1 MREIRVD
8 HVSKS
13 FGKAKALDD
22 VSLSFELGRNGAGKS
37 TLLGLIANRLVP
49 TSGRIFVDGEPAA
62 DNARALAK
70 LYCMNDKKMYPENL
84 RLDNLFKEMGRFYE
98 GFDRTAAAGFA
109 EAFGL
114 DLRKKIGSLSTGY
127 RSIYQLVVGLS
138 LDVDYL
144 LLDEPV
150 LGLDANHRELFYK
163 LLLDDYLEKQR
174 TVIIATHL
182 IEEVA
187 NLVEQVTIVDR
198 GRVLLASSAE
208 ELLQRVGAHGGRGR
222 LLRGDGGARRGGAGR
237 LERGVRAGQARR
249 GAPERAAGRRA
260 AQPAEAVRE
269 TDREGGSAM
278 RKFKAI
284 VRYQMA
290 DILFSMSVFFIVFAV
305 CFGLG
310 WAIIAFAG
318 EGGTPFK
325 GMYLWMCVFL
335 GLCGG
340 ISYSIDFK
348 FALQCGVTRA
358 QAYLSTALSFGVV
371 ALVFAL
377 VDQLL
382 LAVLPLWGEQ
392 SIVALYGEGY
402 GPGLLGFAWTL
413 AFNLAIVFLSYA
425 LVVLHGRVGKA
436 PFLLGLLAFGLLAF
450 VLVPTVFQVVP
461 GAADAAGAVLLPA
474 LGFTAQG
481 IVLANPIVL
490 FAVVAVLSALAAY
503 LLTRRAEVR

>member
-22 VSLSFELGRNGAGKS
+22 VSLSFEHGKIHALLGRNGAGKS

-62 DNARALAK
+62 DNAPALAK

-127 RSIYQLVVGLS
+127 RSVYQLVVGLS

-150 LGLDANHRELFYK
+150 LGLDANHHELFYK

-208 ELLQRVGAHGGRGR
+208 ELRASGYSVSGRTADVAAYCAGMEVLDVEELGG
-222 LLRGDGGARRGGAGR
+222 L
-237 LERGVRAGQARR
+237 
-249 GAPERAAGRRA
+249 
-260 AQPAEAVRE
+260 
-269 TDREGGSAM
+269 
-278 RKFKAI
+278 
-284 VRYQMA
+284 
-290 DILFSMSVFFIVFAV
+290 SV
-305 CFGLG
+305 
-310 WAIIAFAG
+310 
-318 EGGTPFK
+318 
-325 GMYLWMCVFL
+325 
-335 GLCGG
+335 
-340 ISYSIDFK
+340 
-348 FALQCGVTRA
+348 
-358 QAYLSTALSFGVV
+358 AYV
-371 ALVFAL
+371 
-377 VDQLL
+377 Q
-382 LAVLPLWGEQ
+382 
-392 SIVALYGEGY
+392 
-402 GPGLLGFAWTL
+402 
-413 AFNLAIVFLSYA
+413 
-425 LVVLHGRVGKA
+425 GK
-436 PFLLGLLAFGLLAF
+436 P
-450 VLVPTVFQVVP
+450 
-461 GAADAAGAVLLPA
+461 DAARLNERLDVAPLNL
-474 LGFTAQG
+474 QK
-481 IVLANPIVL
+481 L
-490 FAVVAVLSALAAY
+490 FVK
-503 LLTRRAEVR
+503 LTEKED

>member
-22 VSLSFELGRNGAGKS
+22 VSLSFEHGKIHALLGRNGAGKS

-70 LYCMNDKKMYPENL
+70 LYCMKDKKMYPENL

-208 ELLQRVGAHGGRGR
+208 ELRASGYSVSGRTADVAAYCAGMEVLDVEELGG
-222 LLRGDGGARRGGAGR
+222 L
-237 LERGVRAGQARR
+237 
-249 GAPERAAGRRA
+249 
-260 AQPAEAVRE
+260 
-269 TDREGGSAM
+269 
-278 RKFKAI
+278 
-284 VRYQMA
+284 
-290 DILFSMSVFFIVFAV
+290 SV
-305 CFGLG
+305 
-310 WAIIAFAG
+310 
-318 EGGTPFK
+318 
-325 GMYLWMCVFL
+325 
-335 GLCGG
+335 
-340 ISYSIDFK
+340 
-348 FALQCGVTRA
+348 
-358 QAYLSTALSFGVV
+358 AYV
-371 ALVFAL
+371 
-377 VDQLL
+377 Q
-382 LAVLPLWGEQ
+382 
-392 SIVALYGEGY
+392 
-402 GPGLLGFAWTL
+402 
-413 AFNLAIVFLSYA
+413 
-425 LVVLHGRVGKA
+425 GK
-436 PFLLGLLAFGLLAF
+436 P
-450 VLVPTVFQVVP
+450 
-461 GAADAAGAVLLPA
+461 DAARLNERLDVAPLNL
-474 LGFTAQG
+474 QK
-481 IVLANPIVL
+481 L
-490 FAVVAVLSALAAY
+490 FVK
-503 LLTRRAEVR
+503 LTEKED

>member
-22 VSLSFELGRNGAGKS
+22 VSLSFEHGKIHALLGRNGAGKS

-84 RLDNLFKEMGRFYE
+84 RLDNLFEEMGRFYE
-98 GFDRTAAAGFA
+98 GFDRTDAARHAK
-109 EAFGL
+109 AFGL

-208 ELLQRVGAHGGRGR
+208 ELRASGYSVSGRTADVAAYCAGMEVLDVEELGG
-222 LLRGDGGARRGGAGR
+222 L
-237 LERGVRAGQARR
+237 
-249 GAPERAAGRRA
+249 
-260 AQPAEAVRE
+260 
-269 TDREGGSAM
+269 
-278 RKFKAI
+278 
-284 VRYQMA
+284 
-290 DILFSMSVFFIVFAV
+290 SV
-305 CFGLG
+305 
-310 WAIIAFAG
+310 
-318 EGGTPFK
+318 
-325 GMYLWMCVFL
+325 
-335 GLCGG
+335 
-340 ISYSIDFK
+340 
-348 FALQCGVTRA
+348 
-358 QAYLSTALSFGVV
+358 AYV
-371 ALVFAL
+371 
-377 VDQLL
+377 Q
-382 LAVLPLWGEQ
+382 
-392 SIVALYGEGY
+392 
-402 GPGLLGFAWTL
+402 
-413 AFNLAIVFLSYA
+413 
-425 LVVLHGRVGKA
+425 GK
-436 PFLLGLLAFGLLAF
+436 P
-450 VLVPTVFQVVP
+450 
-461 GAADAAGAVLLPA
+461 DAARLNERLDVAPLNL
-474 LGFTAQG
+474 QK
-481 IVLANPIVL
+481 L
-490 FAVVAVLSALAAY
+490 FVK
-503 LLTRRAEVR
+503 LTEKEEAR

>member
-22 VSLSFELGRNGAGKS
+22 VSLSFEHGKIHALLGRNGAGKS

-70 LYCMNDKKMYPENL
+70 LDCMNDKKMYPENL

-208 ELLQRVGAHGGRGR
+208 ELRASGYSVSGRTADVAAYCAGMEVLDVEELGG
-222 LLRGDGGARRGGAGR
+222 L
-237 LERGVRAGQARR
+237 
-249 GAPERAAGRRA
+249 
-260 AQPAEAVRE
+260 
-269 TDREGGSAM
+269 
-278 RKFKAI
+278 
-284 VRYQMA
+284 
-290 DILFSMSVFFIVFAV
+290 SV
-305 CFGLG
+305 
-310 WAIIAFAG
+310 
-318 EGGTPFK
+318 
-325 GMYLWMCVFL
+325 
-335 GLCGG
+335 
-340 ISYSIDFK
+340 
-348 FALQCGVTRA
+348 
-358 QAYLSTALSFGVV
+358 AYV
-371 ALVFAL
+371 
-377 VDQLL
+377 Q
-382 LAVLPLWGEQ
+382 
-392 SIVALYGEGY
+392 
-402 GPGLLGFAWTL
+402 
-413 AFNLAIVFLSYA
+413 
-425 LVVLHGRVGKA
+425 GK
-436 PFLLGLLAFGLLAF
+436 P
-450 VLVPTVFQVVP
+450 
-461 GAADAAGAVLLPA
+461 DAARLNERLDVAPLNL
-474 LGFTAQG
+474 QK
-481 IVLANPIVL
+481 L
-490 FAVVAVLSALAAY
+490 FVK
-503 LLTRRAEVR
+503 LTEKEEAR

>member
-22 VSLSFELGRNGAGKS
+22 VSLSFEHGKIHALLGRNGAGKS

-174 TVIIATHL
+174 TV
-182 IEEVA
+182 
-187 NLVEQVTIVDR
+187 TIVDR

-208 ELLQRVGAHGGRGR
+208 ELRASGYSVSGRTADVAAYCAGMEVLDVEELGG
-222 LLRGDGGARRGGAGR
+222 L
-237 LERGVRAGQARR
+237 
-249 GAPERAAGRRA
+249 
-260 AQPAEAVRE
+260 
-269 TDREGGSAM
+269 
-278 RKFKAI
+278 
-284 VRYQMA
+284 
-290 DILFSMSVFFIVFAV
+290 SV
-305 CFGLG
+305 
-310 WAIIAFAG
+310 
-318 EGGTPFK
+318 
-325 GMYLWMCVFL
+325 
-335 GLCGG
+335 
-340 ISYSIDFK
+340 
-348 FALQCGVTRA
+348 
-358 QAYLSTALSFGVV
+358 AYV
-371 ALVFAL
+371 
-377 VDQLL
+377 Q
-382 LAVLPLWGEQ
+382 
-392 SIVALYGEGY
+392 
-402 GPGLLGFAWTL
+402 
-413 AFNLAIVFLSYA
+413 
-425 LVVLHGRVGKA
+425 GK
-436 PFLLGLLAFGLLAF
+436 P
-450 VLVPTVFQVVP
+450 
-461 GAADAAGAVLLPA
+461 DAARLNERLDVAPLNL
-474 LGFTAQG
+474 QK
-481 IVLANPIVL
+481 L
-490 FAVVAVLSALAAY
+490 FVK
-503 LLTRRAEVR
+503 LTEKEEAR

>member
-22 VSLSFELGRNGAGKS
+22 VSLSFEHGKIHALLGRNGAGKS

-138 LDVDYL
+138 LDVD
-144 LLDEPV
+144 
-150 LGLDANHRELFYK
+150 ANHRELFYK

-208 ELLQRVGAHGGRGR
+208 ELRASGYSVSGRTADVAAYCAGMEVLDVEELGG
-222 LLRGDGGARRGGAGR
+222 L
-237 LERGVRAGQARR
+237 
-249 GAPERAAGRRA
+249 
-260 AQPAEAVRE
+260 
-269 TDREGGSAM
+269 
-278 RKFKAI
+278 
-284 VRYQMA
+284 
-290 DILFSMSVFFIVFAV
+290 SV
-305 CFGLG
+305 
-310 WAIIAFAG
+310 
-318 EGGTPFK
+318 
-325 GMYLWMCVFL
+325 
-335 GLCGG
+335 
-340 ISYSIDFK
+340 
-348 FALQCGVTRA
+348 
-358 QAYLSTALSFGVV
+358 AYV
-371 ALVFAL
+371 
-377 VDQLL
+377 Q
-382 LAVLPLWGEQ
+382 
-392 SIVALYGEGY
+392 
-402 GPGLLGFAWTL
+402 
-413 AFNLAIVFLSYA
+413 
-425 LVVLHGRVGKA
+425 GK
-436 PFLLGLLAFGLLAF
+436 P
-450 VLVPTVFQVVP
+450 
-461 GAADAAGAVLLPA
+461 DAARLNERLDVAPLNL
-474 LGFTAQG
+474 QK
-481 IVLANPIVL
+481 L
-490 FAVVAVLSALAAY
+490 FVK
-503 LLTRRAEVR
+503 LTEKEEAR

>member
-22 VSLSFELGRNGAGKS
+22 VSLSFEHGKIHALLGRNGAGKS

-208 ELLQRVGAHGGRGR
+208 ELRASGYSVSGRTADVAAYCAGMEVLDVEELGGH
-222 LLRGDGGARRGGAGR
+222 
-237 LERGVRAGQARR
+237 
-249 GAPERAAGRRA
+249 
-260 AQPAEAVRE
+260 
-269 TDREGGSAM
+269 
-278 RKFKAI
+278 
-284 VRYQMA
+284 
-290 DILFSMSVFFIVFAV
+290 
-305 CFGLG
+305 
-310 WAIIAFAG
+310 
-318 EGGTPFK
+318 
-325 GMYLWMCVFL
+325 
-335 GLCGG
+335 
-340 ISYSIDFK
+340 
-348 FALQCGVTRA
+348 GVTCRA
-358 QAYLSTALSFGVV
+358 S
-371 ALVFAL
+371 
-377 VDQLL
+377 
-382 LAVLPLWGEQ
+382 P
-392 SIVALYGEGY
+392 
-402 GPGLLGFAWTL
+402 
-413 AFNLAIVFLSYA
+413 
-425 LVVLHGRVGKA
+425 
-436 PFLLGLLAFGLLAF
+436 
-450 VLVPTVFQVVP
+450 
-461 GAADAAGAVLLPA
+461 
-474 LGFTAQG
+474 
-481 IVLANPIVL
+481 
-490 FAVVAVLSALAAY
+490 
-503 LLTRRAEVR
+503 TRRA

>member
-22 VSLSFELGRNGAGKS
+22 VSLSFEHGKIHALLGRNGAGKS

-150 LGLDANHRELFYK
+150 LGLDANHHELFYK

-208 ELLQRVGAHGGRGR
+208 ELRASGYSVSGRAA
-222 LLRGDGGARRGGAGR
+222 D
-237 LERGVRAGQARR
+237 VRAYC
-249 GAPERAAGRRA
+249 
-260 AQPAEAVRE
+260 
-269 TDREGGSAM
+269 EGLD
-278 RKFKAI
+278 
-284 VRYQMA
+284 VL
-290 DILFSMSVFFIVFAV
+290 DVDE
-305 CFGLG
+305 LG
-310 WAIIAFAG
+310 G
-318 EGGTPFK
+318 
-325 GMYLWMCVFL
+325 
-335 GLCGG
+335 
-340 ISYSIDFK
+340 
-348 FALQCGVTRA
+348 
-358 QAYLSTALSFGVV
+358 
-371 ALVFAL
+371 
-377 VDQLL
+377 
-382 LAVLPLWGEQ
+382 
-392 SIVALYGEGY
+392 
-402 GPGLLGFAWTL
+402 
-413 AFNLAIVFLSYA
+413 
-425 LVVLHGRVGKA
+425 
-436 PFLLGLLAFGLLAF
+436 
-450 VLVPTVFQVVP
+450 
-461 GAADAAGAVLLPA
+461 
-474 LGFTAQG
+474 
-481 IVLANPIVL
+481 
-490 FAVVAVLSALAAY
+490 VAVAY
-503 LLTRRAEVR
+503 LLGTPDAERLNDRLDTAPVNLQKLFVKLTEKGE